1 MLGAVVGGEQVVAE
15 VAGGVVPDG
24 VHVVAVRRVVD
35 LDQRARAG
43 EMLFSDAVK
52 NLLDKRGVDVGAMPL
67 PSLILR
73 GRSSPI
79 GIFCVPTAT
88 AEPRV
93 DFRPN

>member
-1 MLGAVVGGEQVVAE
+1 
-15 VAGGVVPDG
+15 
-24 VHVVAVRRVVD
+24 
-35 LDQRARAG
+35 
-43 EMLFSDAVK
+43 MLFSDAVK

-67 PSLILR
+67 PSLVLR

-88 AEPRV
+88 HDRV